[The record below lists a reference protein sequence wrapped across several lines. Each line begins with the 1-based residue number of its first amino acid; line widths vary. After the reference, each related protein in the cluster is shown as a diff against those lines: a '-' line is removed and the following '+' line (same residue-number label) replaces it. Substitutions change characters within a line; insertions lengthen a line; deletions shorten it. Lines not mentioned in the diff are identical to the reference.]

1 MLIIRTAFKNII
13 GSGRAAWLNI
23 AVLSFVLVIMT
34 AYNGI
39 LDGWIEESRRDTM
52 EWDTGWS
59 QLWQTNYD
67 KYDIF
72 SLPDAHGKI
81 PEQIDDVF
89 KADMATPVLAIQA
102 SVYPQGRMMNIQLK
116 GIDPEQH
123 LLKIPSLSLRSTE
136 EGTPVVIGKR
146 MAATTKLKKGD
157 RVMLR
162 WRDRN
167 GVFDAREV
175 LVAAIFDT
183 TVGSVDAGQMWIAL
197 DELYAMTGMQ
207 DEATYIVMQRES
219 PVNADTGG
227 WHFKDNDFLQTDNR
241 MMEQSSRAESLIIFT
256 ILLTL
261 ALLAV
266 YDTQTLSIF
275 RRQKEIGTYVA
286 LGMTPRDV
294 TGLFTIEGTTY
305 SLFAALLGAIWGS
318 PLLYWFTK
326 TGLPMPEAYGD
337 IGMAVGKAMYPV
349 YKLTTVTTTILVVV
363 VFSAL
368 VSYLP
373 ARKIAS
379 QNMVWALKGKIN

>member
-13 GSGRAAWLNI
+13 GAGRATRLNI

-34 AYNGI
+34 AYNGM
-39 LDGWIEESRRDTM
+39 LDGWIAESRRDTID
-52 EWDTGWS
+52 WDAGWS
-59 QLWQTNYD
+59 QLWHPNYD

-72 SLPDAHGKI
+72 TLPDAHGKI
-81 PEQIDDVF
+81 PIQIDN
-89 KADMATPVLAIQA
+89 ALQAGMATPVLVIQA
-102 SVYPQGRMMNIQLK
+102 SVYPQGRMLNIQLK
-116 GIDPEQH
+116 GIDPEQQI
-123 LLKIPSLSLRSTE
+123 LKIPSLSLHSAGGE
-136 EGTPVVIGKR
+136 TPVVIGKR
-146 MAATTKLKKGD
+146 MAATTNLKKGD

-175 LVAAIFDT
+175 QVAAIFET
-183 TVGSVDAGQMWIAL
+183 TVGSADAGQMWIAL
-197 DELYAMTGMQ
+197 DDLYAMTDMQ
-207 DEATYIVMQRES
+207 GEATYIVMQRES
-219 PVNADTGG
+219 PVSADTGG

-241 MMEQSSRAESLIIFT
+241 ILEQSSRAESVIIFT

-286 LGMTPRDV
+286 LGMTPRGV
-294 TGLFTIEGTTY
+294 TTLFTIEGTTY
-305 SLFAALLGAIWGS
+305 SLFAAFFGAIWGA

-337 IGMAVGKAMYPV
+337 IGMAVGDAMYPV
-349 YKLTTVTTTILVVV
+349 YKLTTVATTLLVVIF
-363 VFSAL
+363 FSAL

-373 ARKIAS
+373 ARKIAQ
-379 QNMVWALKGKIN
+379 QNMVLALKGKIN

>member
-13 GSGRAAWLNI
+13 GAGRATWLNI

-34 AYNGI
+34 AYNGM

-52 EWDTGWS
+52 DWDTGWS

-81 PEQIDDVF
+81 PGQIDDVL
-89 KADMATPVLAIQA
+89 KADMATPLLVIQA

-116 GIDPEQH
+116 GIDPGQH
-123 LLKIPSLSLRSTE
+123 ILKIPTQSLRSTGGE
-136 EGTPVVIGKR
+136 TPVVIGKR
-146 MAATTKLKKGD
+146 MAATTNLKKED

-162 WRDRN
+162 WRDKN

-175 LVAAIFDT
+175 QIAAIFET

-197 DELYAMTGMQ
+197 DDLYAMTGMQ
-207 DEATYIVMQRES
+207 GEATYIVMQRES

-241 MMEQSSRAESLIIFT
+241 MLEQSSRAESLIIFT

-286 LGMTPRDV
+286 LGMTPRGV
-294 TGLFTIEGTTY
+294 TTLFTIEGTTY
-305 SLFAALLGAIWGS
+305 SLFATLFGAIWGS

-349 YKLTTVTTTILVVV
+349 YKLNTVTTTILVVV
-363 VFSAL
+363 LFSAL

-373 ARKIAS
+373 ARKIAR
-379 QNMVWALKGKIN
+379 QNMVLALKGKIN

>member
-13 GSGRAAWLNI
+13 GAGRATWLNI

-34 AYNGI
+34 AYNGM

-52 EWDTGWS
+52 DWDTGWS
-59 QLWQTNYD
+59 QLWHPNYD
-67 KYDIF
+67 KYNIF

-81 PEQIDDVF
+81 PEQMDDLL
-89 KADMATPVLAIQA
+89 KAGMAAPVLVIQT

-123 LLKIPSLSLRSTE
+123 ILKIPSLSLRSAGGE
-136 EGTPVVIGKR
+136 TPVAIGKR

-175 LVAAIFDT
+175 RIAAIFET
-183 TVGSVDAGQMWIAL
+183 TVGNVDTGQMWVAL
-197 DELYAMTGMQ
+197 DDLYAMTGMQ
-207 DEATYIVMQRES
+207 GEATYIVMPHES
-219 PVNADTGG
+219 PVNAETGG
-227 WHFKDNDFLQTDNR
+227 WHFKDNDFLLTDNR
-241 MMEQSSRAESLIIFT
+241 IMEQSSRAESLIIFT

-286 LGMTPRDV
+286 LGMTPKDV
-294 TGLFTIEGTTY
+294 TALFTIEGTTY
-305 SLFAALLGAIWGS
+305 SLFAALFGAIWGA

-349 YKLTTVTTTILVVV
+349 YKLTTITTTILVVIL
-363 VFSAL
+363 FSAL

-373 ARKIAS
+373 ARKITH